1 MVALGWPVV
10 PEVKARMQVSSRAV
24 STLVNSA
31 DCFAIAASRPSAE
44 ASLNQRMCFSSGDSA
59 AASLSSSARRR
70 SHRAWLTFRL
80 GDDMLE
86 FLGAQQRHGRRGDS
100 ADFHHRE
107 PAGRHHRVVRRA
119 QQHAIAGDDAEL
131 IDQHVG
137 DAVGLL
143 LQVGIGPAQ
152 VRRLD
157 ADAPSPAFRD
167 MPVEQFRRAVH
178 ALGEL
183 QFRQVEQELR
193 LRRGRRQVV
202 AGEGIDMGAV
212 GHVIP
217 VACSHS
223 PFPSFRDREAK
234 PGIHGASGKPI
245 HGMTLSR
252 VSEKSTVLPPPTQ
265 MRTPSL

>member
-1 MVALGWPVV
+1 
-10 PEVKARMQVSSRAV
+10 
-24 STLVNSA
+24 
-31 DCFAIAASRPSAE
+31 
-44 ASLNQRMCFSSGDSA
+44 
-59 AASLSSSARRR
+59 
-70 SHRAWLTFRL
+70 
-80 GDDMLE
+80 MLE

-119 QQHAIAGDDAEL
+119 QEHAIAGDDAEL

-183 QFRQVEQELR
+183 QLRQLEQELR
-193 LRRGRRQVV
+193 LRSGGGR
-202 AGEGIDMGAV
+202 
-212 GHVIP
+212 
-217 VACSHS
+217 
-223 PFPSFRDREAK
+223 
-234 PGIHGASGKPI
+234 
-245 HGMTLSR
+245 LSR
-252 VSEKSTVLPPPTQ
+252 VKVSMWAEYAMNGPFKGLSADCALRRLRITLFKRQDCPRFQ
-265 MRTPSL
+265 RENLRNLRTCP